1 MYFSADLLIQ
11 QQSYKGK
18 KAKNPWNFFLS
29 LLQNKGWLE
38 KFGGDFQPGV
48 EPLQELS
55 GPVRSRFA
63 VAIGTQ
69 EDFHGFQKNRGDLSP
84 QVFYL

>member
-1 MYFSADLLIQ
+1 M
-11 QQSYKGK
+11 
-18 KAKNPWNFFLS
+18 
-29 LLQNKGWLE
+29 E

-55 GPVRSRFA
+55 GPVRSRFPL
-63 VAIGTQ
+63 AIGTQ

-84 QVFYL
+84 QVLLLLTFCMENYPLESAQMGNCC